1 MSTAYHP
8 DVPMP
13 PVLQGFEHVRRYWD
27 KHQDI
32 YAAKI
37 LPGEYYVTK
46 YDECIT
52 TVLGSCVSA
61 CIRDVKLGIGGMNH
75 FMLPMHRGDNLD
87 SVISDAARYGNFAM
101 EHLINDIIHFGGHRN
116 NLEFKLFGG
125 GRIMQ
130 AMMDVG
136 RKNIEFVIEYLNT
149 EGFKAI
155 VEDLGDIYPRKVV
168 YFPKTGR
175 ARVKKLRTMH
185 NDTIIKRESQYM
197 DQLRVEPIQ
206 GEIELF

>member
-1 MSTAYHP
+1 
-8 DVPMP
+8 
-13 PVLQGFEHVRRYWD
+13 
-27 KHQDI
+27 
-32 YAAKI
+32 
-37 LPGEYYVTK
+37 
-46 YDECIT
+46 
-52 TVLGSCVSA
+52 
-61 CIRDVKLGIGGMNH
+61 
-75 FMLPMHRGDNLD
+75 
-87 SVISDAARYGNFAM
+87 
-101 EHLINDIIHFGGHRN
+101 
-116 NLEFKLFGG
+116 
-125 GRIMQ
+125 
-130 AMMDVG
+130 MDVG